1 MTWLNKIIRVIDYKD
16 QVNDY
21 KIKSF
26 ITDEYDIKTII
37 DFETLTSNEYK
48 IKISKFTF
56 VNIDDNHSYFS
67 ICDFFDSRDSNTV
80 IEKLSKRKLEIL
92 AMLKETLEQREQ

>member
-1 MTWLNKIIRVIDYKD
+1 MTSLNKIIRVIDYKD

-37 DFETLTSNEYK
+37 DFETLTPNEYK
-48 IKISKFTF
+48 IKIVGYIIKN
-56 VNIDDNHSYFS
+56 V
-67 ICDFFDSRDSNTV
+67 
-80 IEKLSKRKLEIL
+80 
-92 AMLKETLEQREQ
+92 